1 MSQEVSAMRLSEQSL
16 YVLAEQIRTQKI
28 SPVELVEDVFQQIEE
43 KEQQHNAYI
52 DIQKDRAIHLAKEA
66 EREISEG
73 KYRGPLHGIPIG
85 IKDNIYFANETTTM
99 GSKIHQH
106 FIPTEDATVVKK
118 LREAGAVF
126 LGKLNMHEYA
136 WGATNDNPFYGA
148 CRNPYDIT
156 KISGGSSGG
165 SGVAIATNMAIGA
178 LGTDTGGSIRIPA
191 AFCGIFGLKPTHGLV
206 SKANCFPLAWSLDHV
221 GPMTKTAIDSALMLD
236 VLAGY
241 DAKDPT
247 SIQCVQ
253 PVSYAGEVDISLENL
268 RIGINESYFFNQVD
282 DEVEKRVREA
292 IQLFED
298 SGATIVEVDVPA
310 LAHVEY
316 AEMITITS
324 EASAIHHDNLIERE
338 EDFGEDV
345 RFLLKLGELPS
356 AVDYLRAQQIRQQL
370 DRQFQ
375 NMFQQVDVLL
385 TPTIPFVAPSIGSH
399 TAIINGE
406 EVPLLDHII
415 RFTGPFNLTGLPVAS
430 VPVGFAHNLPV
441 GMQIVGPA
449 FDDKRVLDVARLYE
463 LLV

>member
-1 MSQEVSAMRLSEQSL
+1 
-16 YVLAEQIRTQKI
+16 
-28 SPVELVEDVFQQIEE
+28 
-43 KEQQHNAYI
+43 
-52 DIQKDRAIHLAKEA
+52 
-66 EREISEG
+66 
-73 KYRGPLHGIPIG
+73 
-85 IKDNIYFANETTTM
+85 
-99 GSKIHQH
+99 
-106 FIPTEDATVVKK
+106 
-118 LREAGAVF
+118 
-126 LGKLNMHEYA
+126 
-136 WGATNDNPFYGA
+136 
-148 CRNPYDIT
+148 
-156 KISGGSSGG
+156 
-165 SGVAIATNMAIGA
+165 
-178 LGTDTGGSIRIPA
+178 
-191 AFCGIFGLKPTHGLV
+191 
-206 SKANCFPLAWSLDHV
+206 
-221 GPMTKTAIDSALMLD
+221 
-236 VLAGY
+236 
-241 DAKDPT
+241 
-247 SIQCVQ
+247 
-253 PVSYAGEVDISLENL
+253 
-268 RIGINESYFFNQVD
+268 
-282 DEVEKRVREA
+282 
-292 IQLFED
+292 
-298 SGATIVEVDVPA
+298 
-310 LAHVEY
+310 
-316 AEMITITS
+316 MITITS